1 MKDYFIKAVIA
12 TLFFA
17 VFTLLMDAVF
27 GQFDTFRVYVVKFV
41 VFGVLVGVFHYLDDK
56 GWNSWK
62 KVKTLFRGSKQD

>member
-1 MKDYFIKAVIA
+1 MRILVA

-17 VFTLLMDAVF
+17 VFSLLMDAIF
-27 GQFDTFRVYVVKFV
+27 GEFETFGVYAVKSV
-41 VFGVLVGVFHYLDDK
+41 VFGVLVGIGYYLDDK